1 MKKIF
6 SSVLMATMM
15 ISMIPLQSS
24 ALVILPGGGEP
35 DRATVKA
42 AFTEFKSL
50 SKKEQKVRIKEAKK
64 QVKEFKKEK
73 KGRNEKRLY
82 WAQDSPFGPF
92 PNFHPR
98 SPFPLSCARAS
109 STAKP

>member
-6 SSVLMATMM
+6 SSLLMAIMM

-42 AFTEFKSL
+42 AFTEL
-50 SKKEQKVRIKEAKK
+50 KVFLK
-64 QVKEFKKEK
+64 
-73 KGRNEKRLY
+73 RNR
-82 WAQDSPFGPF
+82 
-92 PNFHPR
+92 N
-98 SPFPLSCARAS
+98 
-109 STAKP
+109 